1 MCKKYPLIAMLLV
14 GSASYSAVVS
24 AASYT
29 ATMRFEG
36 TVVPVCSGR
45 VVSSGGG
52 KKVLFSSMRLDK
64 DEHVHELELSS
75 NASVNTVTLQVTKFA
90 PLRFHKGN
98 AEYTPEVYL
107 KKNDEQYMKQQS
119 QSQSQSNLNDGDKL
133 YIYLGA
139 DGYDEAKF
147 ALGNYSYD
155 VIATINCI

>member
-36 TVVPVCSGR
+36 TVVPACSGK
-45 VVSSGGG
+45 VVNSGR
-52 KKVLFSSMRLDK
+52 KKVRFSSVSLNE

-75 NASVNTVTLQVTKFA
+75 NASLNTVTLQVNHLT
-90 PLRFHKGN
+90 PLRFHRGG

-107 KKNDEQYMKQQS
+107 KTNSDTYIKQNS
-119 QSQSQSNLNDGDKL
+119 QSSLNDGDKL
-133 YIYLGA
+133 SIYLDA
-139 DGYDEAKF
+139 DGHDEVEF
-147 ALGNYSYD
+147 QRGNYSYE
-155 VIATINCI
+155 VIATINCD